1 MSATQP
7 IQRQATA
14 LQGIK
19 IVDLSRVL
27 AGPFCTQILGDHGA
41 HVIKVEPPVGDETR
55 GWGPPFKDGQS
66 SYFLGIN
73 RNKQG
78 IALDLSKPDGREI
91 VFKLLED
98 ADVLVENFKTG
109 TLERWG
115 MGYDDVLKERFPR
128 LIHCRVTG
136 FGADGP
142 FGGLVCYDA
151 LAQAMGGIMAVNGE
165 RDGDPLRVG
174 VPIADLVTGLYSV
187 QAILLALV
195 ERGRSGQG
203 QSVEVALLDAAVS
216 LIHPMAMNW
225 FLDGKQ
231 PRRLG
236 NAHSNVT
243 PYDSFRLGDKRIFI
257 GATKNTQFVKLC
269 EILGIPEA
277 ATDPRFADNAARVE
291 NRDVLRATLERALDG
306 KDGLTLTRDLMAAGV
321 PAAMILEVPEVLQHP
336 QVLHRNMVMKT
347 GTYTSTGIPIKMGR
361 TPGSIRK
368 VPPRL
373 GEDNAGVLK
382 AAGFSEAQI
391 EAWRAKGIVVDE
403 KGAAAKAGA

>member
-1 MSATQP
+1 MTTSGP
-7 IQRQATA
+7 NQRQATA

-41 HVIKVEPPVGDETR
+41 QVIKVEPPIGDETR

-78 IALDLSKPDGREI
+78 IALDLSKPEGREI
-91 VFKLLED
+91 VFRLLED
-98 ADVLVENFKTG
+98 ADVLVENFKFG

-115 MGYDDVLKERFPR
+115 MGYDEVLKTRFPR

-136 FGADGP
+136 FGGDGP

-174 VPIADLVTGLYSV
+174 IPVADLVTGLYSV
-187 QAILLALV
+187 QAVLLALV
-195 ERGRSGQG
+195 ERSRSGVG
-203 QSVEVALLDAAVS
+203 QSVEIALLDAAVS
-216 LIHPMAMNW
+216 LVHPMAMNW

-257 GATKNTQFVKLC
+257 GATKNSQFQKMC
-269 EILGIPEA
+269 EVLGKPEMA
-277 ATDPRFADNAARVE
+277 SDPRFADNATRVE
-291 NRDVLRATLERALDG
+291 NRDALRAALEAALDG
-306 KDGLTLTRDLMAAGV
+306 KDGMTLTRDLMAEGV

-336 QVLHRNMVMKT
+336 QVLHRRMVVEK
-347 GTYTSTGIPIKMGR
+347 GDYKCTGIPIKMGR

-373 GEDNAGVLK
+373 GEDNASVLK
-382 AAGFSEAQI
+382 AAGFSDAQI
-391 EAWRAKGIVVDE
+391 DAWRAKGIVVDE
-403 KGAAAKAGA
+403 KNGPTG

>member
-1 MSATQP
+1 MTRFESTNRQP
-7 IQRQATA
+7 TA

-41 HVIKVEPPVGDETR
+41 EVIKVEPPVGDETR

-78 IALDLSKPDGREI
+78 IALDLSKPEGREI

-115 MGYDDVLKERFPR
+115 MGYDEVLKKRFPK
-128 LIHCRVTG
+128 LVHCRVTG

-165 RDGDPLRVG
+165 RDGEPLRVG
-174 VPIADLVTGLYSV
+174 IPVADLVTGLYSV

-195 ERGRSGQG
+195 ERSRSGVG
-203 QSVEVALLDAAVS
+203 QTVEVALLDAAVS
-216 LIHPMAMNW
+216 LVHPMAMNW

-243 PYDSFRLGDKRIFI
+243 PYDSFRLGEKRIFI
-257 GATKNTQFVKLC
+257 GATKNTQFVKMC
-269 EILGIPEA
+269 EILGKPEM
-277 ATDPRFADNAARVE
+277 ATDPRFVDNAARVE
-291 NRDVLRATLERALDG
+291 NRDALRAALEAALAG
-306 KDGLTLTRDLMAAGV
+306 RDGLTLTRDLMAAGV
-321 PAAMILEVPEVLQHP
+321 PAAMVLEVPEVLQHP
-336 QVLHRNMVMKT
+336 QVLHRNMIVEK
-347 GTYTSTGIPIKMGR
+347 GDFKCTGIPIKLGR

-373 GEDNAGVLK
+373 GEDNVSVLS
-382 AAGFSEAQI
+382 AAGFSDAQI
-391 EAWRAKGIVVDE
+391 AAWRAKGIVVDE
-403 KGAAAKAGA
+403 KK